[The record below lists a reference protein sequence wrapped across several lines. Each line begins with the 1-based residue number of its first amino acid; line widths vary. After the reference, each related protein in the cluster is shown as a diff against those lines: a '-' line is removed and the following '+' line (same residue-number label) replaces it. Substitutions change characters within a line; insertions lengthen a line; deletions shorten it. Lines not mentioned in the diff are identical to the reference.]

1 MRKLKSLV
9 CGSKFGQFY
18 IDAISKMKECVE
30 FIGIFSNGSERS
42 RLCAEKYNVNL
53 YTSIDKIPEDID
65 IVFIAVRTGVMGGD
79 GSELALKF
87 LSKGIH
93 VFIEQPIHID
103 EMKKCVKC
111 SIEKGVFFHVANF
124 YKYMDTVHKY
134 IECSKGLLRKNEI
147 LSIECA
153 CANQVIYSLLDNIL
167 RIFREKAR
175 FSIEN
180 FWIQNQDFFIA
191 SGSINDIPLSI
202 KVYNSVN
209 TVDSDS
215 YCYYLQQINIY
226 TSEGMLFMVDV
237 NGPIIWKPQFRAAH
251 DLFIKKGDELDQRI
265 FDSKMYWYES
275 ESELSYKDIFCKKW
289 IDAIKKEIKEFID
302 NIYFEKMTEYRRKI
316 QSEIVIPSIWG
327 LITQKIGYPR
337 LYQNANHAVDLN
349 NYVLDFFEEK
359 NTFLND
365 SLEIKKTANNIDFYL
380 EPDITYGYV
389 EEAKH
394 IMNIACLESISYKLY
409 EATGEKENI
418 SITEIVSC
426 LKVADSNMH
435 ILQRWLNALSENGY
449 IECNAG
455 KIKWKKKNTNKML
468 NISTNDIVFGV
479 SRLSFDLSVYDIFG
493 ILSAGGKLF
502 LPDENRIADPSYLF
516 ETIVKQKITVW
527 NSVPAI
533 MQMILEYRENEKRT
547 EQFNI
552 RCSLLSGDWIP
563 LTLPERLIS
572 ACMEK
577 TRVISLGGATEAAIW
592 SIYYEYEYLFDEWKS
607 IPYGKALPNQ
617 EVYVLDSKKEIC
629 PLGAVGDIFISGIGL
644 AKGYLNEPLLTE
656 KAFIMVNGERM
667 YDTGDKGKYLEDGNI
682 EFLGRRDTQVKL
694 NGFRV
699 ELGEIEA
706 NIEKIKSVKYAAVLC
721 REKGREKRVIAYV
734 EPQPSEFTEDFSL
747 YVLNELKRMLPAYM
761 IPYNIRVMKLPLTS
775 NGKIDRKYLE
785 NIEIIEDKKEAD
797 TKNTINSD
805 SSTYFPIKEI
815 WCKLLQ
821 RSDIRPDSDLRS
833 FGADSLIM
841 AQAVGKIRNFLK
853 ESGSQCDVPFDIL
866 LKQTINSP
874 TLSEIVSYIDQIIL
888 KKEVNSRY
896 EDAEVNEEELG
907 KLKIHKKGKE
917 DKLVVIF
924 HAGLGSIDE
933 FLPFIQGLCN
943 EEKGTIVS
951 IALNNV
957 KQYLDFYAGHLYES
971 VADKYTKII
980 LDLGYDKIQ
989 LIGHCVG
996 GMIAFEVAKNM
1007 MDKGVDVIDV
1017 SLIDSIPGKYSI
1029 EDEVVMELMFLPMVN
1044 ITYPVLAE
1052 YQLNERE
1059 LYEYMDE
1066 KFGKYTGIEQK
1077 SKNKVE
1083 EYINGLREIEKE
1095 ERIRLYINS
1104 VSKNMPIQ
1112 MFVYLFD
1119 IFKQSTNGAIYKPI
1133 PYLGDIRLFIAEDTE
1148 KIVFHRSEEVIN
1160 FWRENC
1166 IGDVTVIM
1174 IPGNHLTCFTDVNNI
1189 QKLVNMITEK

>member
-1 MRKLKSLV
+1 MDANNLKKAFELFVKLQDKKVKLSNVDGKIKYRAPSGIMTNEVIEEIRKCKNELLTIINCTEHPEKLWKGKQGDSFPLTDVQSAYLIGRKNIFQYGNAACHIYMEVEYSELDSQRVEEVWNILINRHPMLRVIFSDTGIQKILRDTPWYTLYTNRNITYTQETLQTELGHKIYDASKWPMFDIGCVSGHNKAILGISIDFMIADWASIWILIDEFEKLYQNPTASLPRIEYNFSDYIYCEKV
-9 CGSKFGQFY
+9 KKYTPKYFSDREYWIERLAEFPEKPDLPIINAVENIDKNVIFKRYKFVVEKNKWKTIQLISSKMGLTSSAVILSAY
-18 IDAISKMKECVE
+18 AMVISKWSTNKKFVMNLTTLNRNSYESKVNNIVGDFTSINLLAVDFSIQKSFREYVKQIQQQLLTDMEHKFFSGVEVLRELSQGKENIIMPYVFTSGIGVIRNTKKE
-30 FIGIFSNGSERS
+30 GYHGKYYQNGISQTPQVFIDCQVFDQDDELLINWDVREGIF
-42 RLCAEKYNVNL
+42 L
-53 YTSIDKIPEDID
+53 PE
-65 IVFIAVRTGVMGGD
+65 V
-79 GSELALKF
+79 
-87 LSKGIH
+87 
-93 VFIEQPIHID
+93 ID
-103 EMKKCVKC
+103 EMFLMFQDLICNFLIDAENWNVEKVTAILNKNIKISKKKYDLPSGLLYSSILEMAELCPEKEAVQDENEIWSFSKLVRKSWFVQNKLQQEGCIPGDLVGIFMPKSNYQIASVLGVLMNGCTYVPIDIQQPKKRINEIIEQAGIKYVLISSC
-111 SIEKGVFFHVANF
+111 SKIELMFLDV
-124 YKYMDTVHKY
+124 KY
-134 IECSKGLLRKNEI
+134 IYADKQNNEI
-147 LSIECA
+147 ITKQIPQVPNSSI
-153 CANQVIYSLLDNIL
+153 
-167 RIFREKAR
+167 
-175 FSIEN
+175 
-180 FWIQNQDFFIA
+180 
-191 SGSINDIPLSI
+191 
-202 KVYNSVN
+202 
-209 TVDSDS
+209 
-215 YCYYLQQINIY
+215 
-226 TSEGMLFMVDV
+226 
-237 NGPIIWKPQFRAAH
+237 
-251 DLFIKKGDELDQRI
+251 
-265 FDSKMYWYES
+265 
-275 ESELSYKDIFCKKW
+275 
-289 IDAIKKEIKEFID
+289 
-302 NIYFEKMTEYRRKI
+302 
-316 QSEIVIPSIWG
+316 
-327 LITQKIGYPR
+327 
-337 LYQNANHAVDLN
+337 
-349 NYVLDFFEEK
+349 
-359 NTFLND
+359 
-365 SLEIKKTANNIDFYL
+365 
-380 EPDITYGYV
+380 
-389 EEAKH
+389 
-394 IMNIACLESISYKLY
+394 
-409 EATGEKENI
+409 
-418 SITEIVSC
+418 
-426 LKVADSNMH
+426 
-435 ILQRWLNALSENGY
+435 
-449 IECNAG
+449 
-455 KIKWKKKNTNKML
+455 
-468 NISTNDIVFGV
+468 
-479 SRLSFDLSVYDIFG
+479 
-493 ILSAGGKLF
+493 
-502 LPDENRIADPSYLF
+502 
-516 ETIVKQKITVW
+516 
-527 NSVPAI
+527 
-533 MQMILEYRENEKRT
+533 
-547 EQFNI
+547 
-552 RCSLLSGDWIP
+552 
-563 LTLPERLIS
+563 
-572 ACMEK
+572 
-577 TRVISLGGATEAAIW
+577 
-592 SIYYEYEYLFDEWKS
+592 
-607 IPYGKALPNQ
+607 
-617 EVYVLDSKKEIC
+617 
-629 PLGAVGDIFISGIGL
+629 
-644 AKGYLNEPLLTE
+644 
-656 KAFIMVNGERM
+656 
-667 YDTGDKGKYLEDGNI
+667 
-682 EFLGRRDTQVKL
+682 
-694 NGFRV
+694 
-699 ELGEIEA
+699 
-706 NIEKIKSVKYAAVLC
+706 
-721 REKGREKRVIAYV
+721 
-734 EPQPSEFTEDFSL
+734 
-747 YVLNELKRMLPAYM
+747 KRMLPAYM

-775 NGKIDRKYLE
+775 NGKIDRKYLK
-785 NIEIIEDKKEAD
+785 NIEIVEDKKEAD